1 MGKYLCLEIIYFI
14 MHNENSQ
21 QREKEQKALNNESHH
36 IQVNENKAM
45 VEKYSIVD
53 RRLSMNRH
61 FERHFE

>member
-1 MGKYLCLEIIYFI
+1 

-21 QREKEQKALNNESHH
+21 QREKEQKALNNETHH
-36 IQVNENKAM
+36 IEVNENKAM